1 MINKRT
7 ARAVGGPP
15 TTAGLREVLNRAA
28 RVVIVDAPAGE
39 ADSADRPRTEVTGAD
54 IADLARLLAVV
65 DGGTG
70 ELCLCDGWPTITV
83 HGPNGDLIACWT
95 LHHQSGLRGA
105 GDCDADLVDGPA
117 LTDWLAGRGL
127 TGSRRVQEQLAALNA
142 AQDQRRTRW
151 IQAAPAGLTEA
162 AADVARPSGRDRTA
176 WSRGL
181 RDAEERLATLT
192 RLHHPEATE
201 RIRALLAWAGVPA
214 REATG
219 SLKWYDLAVQRQ
231 LLAEGPDL
239 ILTALVAR
247 PPSPAQLDGA
257 AGLFSSTEWTEA
269 HGRQL
274 PEPLR
279 STLIG
284 HIEADGTEP
293 MRFRLR
299 HGYYGAERTA

>member
-1 MINKRT
+1 MTGAGAGPASGRT
-7 ARAVGGPP
+7 PARSGRFAVSGGP
-15 TTAGLREVLNRAA
+15 G
-28 RVVIVDAPAGE
+28 
-39 ADSADRPRTEVTGAD
+39 
-54 IADLARLLAVV
+54 
-65 DGGTG
+65 
-70 ELCLCDGWPTITV
+70 
-83 HGPNGDLIACWT
+83 
-95 LHHQSGLRGA
+95 
-105 GDCDADLVDGPA
+105 
-117 LTDWLAGRGL
+117 
-127 TGSRRVQEQLAALNA
+127 
-142 AQDQRRTRW
+142 
-151 IQAAPAGLTEA
+151 
-162 AADVARPSGRDRTA
+162 ARPVGRHA
-176 WSRGL
+176 QSPV
-181 RDAEERLATLT
+181 EERLAALT
-192 RLHHPEATE
+192 RLRHPEATE

-219 SLKWYDLAVQRQ
+219 GLKWYDLAVQRQ

-239 ILTALVAR
+239 VLTALVAR

>member
-1 MINKRT
+1 MWLGHR
-7 ARAVGGPP
+7 RSL
-15 TTAGLREVLNRAA
+15 GLRAS
-28 RVVIVDAPAGE
+28 P
-39 ADSADRPRTEVTGAD
+39 VTGIGRNTAFRVKVLD
-54 IADLARLLAVV
+54 
-65 DGGTG
+65 
-70 ELCLCDGWPTITV
+70 
-83 HGPNGDLIACWT
+83 N
-95 LHHQSGLRGA
+95 
-105 GDCDADLVDGPA
+105 GPA
-117 LTDWLAGRGL
+117 LAGEEPADRAVHWWCRAYPGHTRAGYPPVALVVTDAGPVALANRQEAVAELPADCWRAATTVRLHSDGRSDLPRRRGL

-151 IQAAPAGLTEA
+151 IQAAPAGLAEA
-162 AADVARPSGRDRTA
+162 AADVARPSGRDRTD

-181 RDAEERLATLT
+181 RDAEERLAALT

-219 SLKWYDLAVQRQ
+219 GLKWYDLAVQRQ
-231 LLAEGPDL
+231 LLAEDPDL
-239 ILTALVAR
+239 VLAAFAAR

-257 AGLFSSTEWTEA
+257 AGLFSSTEWIEA